1 MQTNQDMPNDPLYDD
16 EEDNLRM
23 ENELMR
29 LKLKAELGADSQS
42 SGNLD
47 PLIEN
52 EFLKHVM
59 AFEQNYAGAK
69 RTKVF
74 DLLGK
79 PDFKKADELSDHLVD
94 LAFEEVT
101 DLLAQKNIEVDFIAA
116 YDNRTKYSFIT
127 EELFDHETDDFN
139 IPGMVT
145 HFTYEE
151 FHPNHKLDI
160 GNRAEEFLSGWLAQ
174 KLNERSWCIAD
185 PFILK
190 GDRTV
195 SKAEL
200 VEKLNQIFNSY
211 NAFTDPEY
219 KIADIGFEFNT
230 ETGMGYA
237 EGYIKYNAIL
247 ESNEKIVIHGPFK
260 LYLSFEHEWWSIF
273 HIVFPGFEN

>member
-1 MQTNQDMPNDPLYDD
+1 MQNNHDMPNDPLYDD

-23 ENELMR
+23 ENELLR

-52 EFLKHVM
+52 EFLKHIM

-69 RTKVF
+69 RIKIF
-74 DLLGK
+74 DLLGR
-79 PDFKKADELSDHLVD
+79 PNFKRADELNDQLID
-94 LAFEEVT
+94 LAFEEIT
-101 DLLAQKNIEVDFIAA
+101 DLLAQKNISVDFIAA

-127 EELFDHETDDFN
+127 EELFDHETDDFKV
-139 IPGMVT
+139 PGMVT

-160 GNRAEEFLSGWLAQ
+160 GNRAEEFLSGWLEQ
-174 KLNERSWCIAD
+174 KINEHSWYLAD

-190 GDRTV
+190 GGKTL
-195 SKAEL
+195 SKVEL
-200 VEKLNQIFNSY
+200 AEKLKQVFNSY

-219 KIADIGFEFNT
+219 TIADIGFEFKT

-247 ESNEKIVIHGPFK
+247 ESNEKITFHGPFK
-260 LYLSFEHEWWSIF
+260 LYLSCEQEWWSIF
-273 HIVFPGFEN
+273 HVALPGFEY